1 MDQRYGPICNPVR
14 RALSGVSELTI
25 EGQFADAS
33 TTITGASYT
42 KLLTFPVFPPHRLP
56 GSELE
61 PKKVERDDRKFPAPV
76 HILAVDDLRLHRMQH
91 QLAGREAVAK
101 RAPKC
106 PRHPHIERVV
116 QEQVRQKRRDDP
128 PPAASRPFA

>member
-42 KLLTFPVFPPHRLP
+42 KLLTFPRYVLP
-56 GSELE
+56 NATASHLDSTIRVVLTVGQPL
-61 PKKVERDDRKFPAPV
+61 PVCLQLRTFPAHV
-76 HILAVDDLRLHRMQH
+76 GMSQRCQQRT
-91 QLAGREAVAK
+91 
-101 RAPKC
+101 RAPQT
-106 PRHPHIERVV
+106 R
-116 QEQVRQKRRDDP
+116 
-128 PPAASRPFA
+128 SRSTSRE